1 MDGVKVSGKYILGD
15 IYMQNKYAVLSYQ
28 GLSGLYALGLS
39 LWTGTIYLYMQ
50 QVGYS
55 YGQINLFLALFWLVT
70 CVAEIPSGFL
80 ADKFGALKMTFW
92 SALFRGSGLLLL
104 AIFDKHLVVLILSAI
119 LTALGDSLYSGTL
132 TSWIVERTKNS
143 ELDQGKLFSHNYM
156 LVSLVSFV
164 GGYLEADQLGNI
176 ELRLPLISG
185 AVILYVVGLVYL
197 SLVRFDTAP
206 KPPEP
211 LRFTFERQ
219 IWQKKR
225 PLLETLILFLPLTFI
240 TVGPYNQWQLYFQ
253 RGPEIKTGL
262 ILVGINL
269 AGMLGAFAFNWSA
282 KLSWKTEQLFL
293 AHVVALCL
301 SVWLLIYSS
310 YYLALT
316 FMWLHVALC
325 ASTEVLQTKLLHE
338 KITDDLRTTWVSG
351 NNTLEALVTTV
362 ALALN
367 GFLADHFGLA
377 LAWGVGALLGLL
389 ATVGWAFW
397 QRWNH

>member
-55 YGQINLFLALFWLVT
+55 YGQITLFLALFWLVT

-185 AVILYVVGLVYL
+185 AVILYVVGLVSL

-310 YYLALT
+310 YYLALA

-325 ASTEVLQTKLLHE
+325 ESTEVLQTKLLHE

-377 LAWGVGALLGLL
+377 LAWVVGYSGMGFLAALEPLNWIFG
-389 ATVGWAFW
+389 
-397 QRWNH
+397 

>member
-185 AVILYVVGLVYL
+185 AVILYVVGLVSL

-225 PLLETLILFLPLTFI
+225 PLLETLILFSPLTFI

-310 YYLALT
+310 YYLALA

-325 ASTEVLQTKLLHE
+325 ESTEVLQTKLLHE

-377 LAWGVGALLGLL
+377 LAWVVGYSGMGFLAALEPLNWIFG
-389 ATVGWAFW
+389 
-397 QRWNH
+397 

>member
-28 GLSGLYALGLS
+28 GLSELYALGLS

-310 YYLALT
+310 YYLALA

-325 ASTEVLQTKLLHE
+325 ESTEVLQTKLLHE

-377 LAWGVGALLGLL
+377 LAWVVGYSGMGFLAALEPLNWIFG
-389 ATVGWAFW
+389 
-397 QRWNH
+397 

>member
-185 AVILYVVGLVYL
+185 AVILYVVGLVSL

-253 RGPEIKTGL
+253 RGPEIKTD
-262 ILVGINL
+262 VGC
-269 AGMLGAFAFNWSA
+269 F
-282 KLSWKTEQLFL
+282 
-293 AHVVALCL
+293 CL
-301 SVWLLIYSS
+301 
-310 YYLALT
+310 
-316 FMWLHVALC
+316 
-325 ASTEVLQTKLLHE
+325 
-338 KITDDLRTTWVSG
+338 
-351 NNTLEALVTTV
+351 
-362 ALALN
+362 
-367 GFLADHFGLA
+367 
-377 LAWGVGALLGLL
+377 
-389 ATVGWAFW
+389 
-397 QRWNH
+397 

>member
-176 ELRLPLISG
+176 ELCLPLISG
-185 AVILYVVGLVYL
+185 AVILYVVGLVSL

-262 ILVGINL
+262 TLVGINL

-310 YYLALT
+310 YYLALA

-325 ASTEVLQTKLLHE
+325 ESTEVLQTKLLHE

-367 GFLADHFGLA
+367 GFLADHFSLA

>member
-185 AVILYVVGLVYL
+185 AVILYVVGLVSL

-310 YYLALT
+310 YYLALA

-325 ASTEVLQTKLLHE
+325 ESTEVLQTKLLHE

-377 LAWGVGALLGLL
+377 LAWVVGYSGMGFLAALEPLNWIFG
-389 ATVGWAFW
+389 
-397 QRWNH
+397 

>member
-185 AVILYVVGLVYL
+185 AVILYVVGLVSL

-377 LAWGVGALLGLL
+377 LAWVVGYSGMGFLAALEPLNWIFG
-389 ATVGWAFW
+389 
-397 QRWNH
+397 

>member
-185 AVILYVVGLVYL
+185 AVILYVVGLVSL

-211 LRFTFERQ
+211 LRFTFERH

-310 YYLALT
+310 YYLALA

-325 ASTEVLQTKLLHE
+325 ESTEVLQTKLLHE

-377 LAWGVGALLGLL
+377 LAWVVGYSGMGFLAALEPLNWIFG
-389 ATVGWAFW
+389 
-397 QRWNH
+397 

>member
-185 AVILYVVGLVYL
+185 AVILYVVGLVSL

-310 YYLALT
+310 YYLALA
-316 FMWLHVALC
+316 FMWLHV

-377 LAWGVGALLGLL
+377 LAWVVGYSGMGFLAALEPLNWIFG
-389 ATVGWAFW
+389 
-397 QRWNH
+397 

>member
-55 YGQINLFLALFWLVT
+55 YGQINLFLALFWWVT

-185 AVILYVVGLVYL
+185 AVILYVVGLVSL

-310 YYLALT
+310 YYLALA

-325 ASTEVLQTKLLHE
+325 ESTEVLQTKLLHE

-377 LAWGVGALLGLL
+377 LAWVVGYSGMGFLAALEPLNWIFG
-389 ATVGWAFW
+389 
-397 QRWNH
+397 

>member
-1 MDGVKVSGKYILGD
+1 M
-15 IYMQNKYAVLSYQ
+15 
-28 GLSGLYALGLS
+28 
-39 LWTGTIYLYMQ
+39 
-50 QVGYS
+50 
-55 YGQINLFLALFWLVT
+55 T

-80 ADKFGALKMTFW
+80 SDKFGALKMTFW
-92 SALFRGSGLLLL
+92 SVLFRGSGLLLL

-185 AVILYVVGLVYL
+185 AVILYVVGLVSL

-240 TVGPYNQWQLYFQ
+240 TAGPYNQWQLYFQ

-310 YYLALT
+310 YYLALA

>member
-1 MDGVKVSGKYILGD
+1 MDGVKVSGEYILGD

-185 AVILYVVGLVYL
+185 AVILYVVGLVSL

-310 YYLALT
+310 YYLALA
-316 FMWLHVALC
+316 FMRLHVALC
-325 ASTEVLQTKLLHE
+325 ESTEVLQTKLLHE

-367 GFLADHFGLA
+367 GFLVDHFGLA

>member
-1 MDGVKVSGKYILGD
+1 
-15 IYMQNKYAVLSYQ
+15 MQNKYAVLSYQ

-185 AVILYVVGLVYL
+185 AVILYVVGLVSL

-310 YYLALT
+310 YYLALA

-325 ASTEVLQTKLLHE
+325 ESTEVLQTKLLHE

-377 LAWGVGALLGLL
+377 LAWVVGYSGMGFLAALEPLNWIFG
-389 ATVGWAFW
+389 
-397 QRWNH
+397 

>member
-185 AVILYVVGLVYL
+185 AVILYVVGLVSL

-253 RGPEIKTGL
+253 RGPEIKTRL

-310 YYLALT
+310 YYLALA

-325 ASTEVLQTKLLHE
+325 ESTEVLQTKLLHE

-377 LAWGVGALLGLL
+377 LAWVVGYSGMGFLAALEPLNWIFG
-389 ATVGWAFW
+389 
-397 QRWNH
+397 